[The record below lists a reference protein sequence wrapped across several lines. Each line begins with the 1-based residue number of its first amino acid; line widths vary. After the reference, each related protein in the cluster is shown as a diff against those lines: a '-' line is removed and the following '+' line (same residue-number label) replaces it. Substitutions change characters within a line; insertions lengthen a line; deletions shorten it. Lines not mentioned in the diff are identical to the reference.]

1 MLGKEKPPGQTA
13 FFVHGVCNGGIIL
26 TSKYSQR
33 WLQGLFSWTELS
45 CPSLISQL
53 FCSAL
58 LLDSHYLFSHA
69 YSRDLKTSNWAR
81 PQAVPVTYLG
91 PAPPRLHQAWLQA
104 KGNTYKHCTHSTES
118 FCNSQELLTC
128 FEAEVRGSMIVIKR
142 VIWEILIFF
151 YDEKK
156 MMKGEKFP
164 VWHFS
169 KVTLRIKVQFI
180 KNT

>member
-58 LLDSHYLFSHA
+58 LLDSHYLFSYA

-91 PAPPRLHQAWLQA
+91 PDLPQDYTKHGCRQKGTHTNTALIPLNPSVILRSCWPVSRQRSEEAWLLL
-104 KGNTYKHCTHSTES
+104 KGWS
-118 FCNSQELLTC
+118 
-128 FEAEVRGSMIVIKR
+128 G
-142 VIWEILIFF
+142 
-151 YDEKK
+151 
-156 MMKGEKFP
+156 KF
-164 VWHFS
+164 
-169 KVTLRIKVQFI
+169 
-180 KNT
+180 